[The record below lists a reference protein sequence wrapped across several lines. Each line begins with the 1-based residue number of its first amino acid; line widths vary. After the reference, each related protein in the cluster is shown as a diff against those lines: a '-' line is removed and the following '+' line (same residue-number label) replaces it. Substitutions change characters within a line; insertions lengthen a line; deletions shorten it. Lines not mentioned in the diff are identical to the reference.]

1 MLDQTD
7 PYGRKDQFAAV
18 FLQLEMINLKKAVS
32 TTLEPPLAPPLP
44 KLNEGEGVP
53 S

>member
-32 TTLEPPLAPPLP
+32 TTLEPPLAPPP
-44 KLNEGEGVP
+44 FPN
-53 S
+53 